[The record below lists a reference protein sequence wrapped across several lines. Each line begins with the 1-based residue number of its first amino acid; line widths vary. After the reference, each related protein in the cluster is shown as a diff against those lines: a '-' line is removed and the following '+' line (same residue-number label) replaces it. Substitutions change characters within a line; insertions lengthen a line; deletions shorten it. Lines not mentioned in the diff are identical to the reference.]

1 MIRQLRWKFVLIN
14 MSLVLVILL
23 SLCAV
28 LMATTQDS
36 LRRDSLTA
44 LDQAVTLSGDN
55 TPSFS
60 AHLSPEGENNYPLF
74 GTEKVQLPYF
84 TVQITGQNSLLVLAN
99 QFFDTS
105 DQDTLLQVVN
115 DALEY
120 PSDTGPINR
129 GDYQL
134 RFLRVNTIL
143 GYRIAFVDL
152 TQEQSTL
159 TSLARNL
166 VFVSLG
172 TLAVFFGISLL
183 LAQWAVRPVEKS
195 WKQQR
200 QFVADASHELKTP
213 LTVILSSLD
222 MLEQY
227 GESEPE
233 KKQRWLDNVRA
244 SSAQMKTLVEEM
256 LVLARND
263 NATQQV
269 TMAPCSLS
277 DVVEDA
283 LMLFEPLAFEQG
295 KTLEEDI
302 DPHIQVTGDAG
313 LLRRVVDIYLDNAC
327 KYSPAGSVIR
337 VALKEEGRRAL
348 LSVHSQGQPIPRDQL
363 ERIFERFY
371 RADPSRTQEGYG
383 LGLAIA
389 PSWPSSTMAGSG
401 PSPMTPATPSS
412 SPCPAPGRSTAGS
425 GRRRPTDFF
434 SLRTGAAN
442 HRAGAFFYGK
452 EFS

>member
-244 SSAQMKTLVEEM
+244 SSVQMKTLVEEM

-389 PSWPSSTMAGSG
+389 TELAKLHH
-401 PSPMTPATPSS
+401 
-412 SPCPAPGRSTAGS
+412 GRVWAQSDDTGN
-425 GRRRPTDFF
+425 TFFF
-434 SLRTGAAN
+434 SLPRSREEHGGVRSEAT
-442 HRAGAFFYGK
+442 H
-452 EFS
+452 

>member
-222 MLEQY
+222 MLDQY

-244 SSAQMKTLVEEM
+244 SSIQMKTLVEEM

-337 VALKEEGRRAL
+337 VSLKEEGRRAL

-389 PSWPSSTMAGSG
+389 TELAKLHH
-401 PSPMTPATPSS
+401 
-412 SPCPAPGRSTAGS
+412 GRVWAQSDDTGN
-425 GRRRPTDFF
+425 TFFF
-434 SLRTGAAN
+434 SLPRSREEHGGVRSEAT
-442 HRAGAFFYGK
+442 H
-452 EFS
+452 

>member
-244 SSAQMKTLVEEM
+244 SSVQMKTLVEEM

-302 DPHIQVTGDAG
+302 DPHIQVTGDTG

-371 RADPSRTQEGYG
+371 RADPSRTQRATGWG
-383 LGLAIA
+383 WPSP
-389 PSWPSSTMAGSG
+389 PSWPNTTMAGSG
-401 PSPMTPATPSS
+401 PSPMTAATPSF
-412 SPCPAPGRSTAGS
+412 SPCPAPAGARKHRNRMTLCPT
-425 GRRRPTDFF
+425 GRRF
-434 SLRTGAAN
+434 
-442 HRAGAFFYGK
+442 
-452 EFS
+452 

>member
-1 MIRQLRWKFVLIN
+1 MIRRLRWKFVLIN

-28 LMATTQDS
+28 LMATTRDS

-44 LDQAVTLSGDN
+44 LDQAVTMTTNSS
-55 TPSFS
+55 PSYS
-60 AHLSPEGENNYPLF
+60 VHINPEDQGNYTLF
-74 GTEKVQLPYF
+74 GTDKVQLPYF
-84 TVQITGQNSLLVLAN
+84 TIQITDQNTLFVLAN

-115 DALEY
+115 DALAY
-120 PSDTGPINR
+120 PSDTGSINR
-129 GDYQL
+129 GGYHL
-134 RFLRVNTIL
+134 RFLRVNTML

-222 MLEQY
+222 MLDRY
-227 GESEPE
+227 GDGDPE
-233 KKQRWLDNVRA
+233 KQQRWLDNVRA
-244 SSAQMKTLVEEM
+244 SSVQMKTLVEEM

-269 TMAPCSLS
+269 TMGRCSLS

-295 KTLEEDI
+295 KTIQEDI
-302 DPHIQVTGDAG
+302 ASQVEVTGDTG

-327 KYSPAGSVIR
+327 KYSPAGSVISVTLR
-337 VALKEEGRRAL
+337 SEGRRAL

-371 RADPSRTQEGYG
+371 RSDPSRTQEGYG

-389 PSWPSSTMAGSG
+389 TELAKLHH
-401 PSPMTPATPSS
+401 
-412 SPCPAPGRSTAGS
+412 GRVWAQSDDTGNS
-425 GRRRPTDFF
+425 FFF
-434 SLRTGAAN
+434 SLPRCREDRGGAGTEQA
-442 HRAGAFFYGK
+442 H
-452 EFS
+452 

>member
-1 MIRQLRWKFVLIN
+1 MIRRLRWKFVLIN

-44 LDQAVTLSGDN
+44 LDQAVTLTTDT
-55 TPSFS
+55 TPSYS
-60 AHLSPEGENNYPLF
+60 AHLNPEGEGSNPPF
-74 GTEKVQLPYF
+74 GTDKVQLPYF
-84 TVQITGQNSLLVLAN
+84 TVQISGQNTLFVLAN

-105 DQDTLLQVVN
+105 DQETLLQVVN

-120 PSDTGPINR
+120 PANTGPIDL
-129 GDYQL
+129 GGYHL
-134 RFLRVNTIL
+134 RFLRVNTML
-143 GYRIAFVDL
+143 GYRIAFADL
-152 TQEQSTL
+152 TQERSTL
-159 TSLARNL
+159 NSLARNL

-227 GESEPE
+227 GDADPE
-233 KKQRWLDNVRA
+233 KQRRWLDNFRA
-244 SSAQMKTLVEEM
+244 SSVQMKTLVEEM

-269 TMAPCSLS
+269 NMSRCSLS

-295 KTLEEDI
+295 KTIQEDV
-302 DPHIQVTGDAG
+302 DPQIQVTGDPS

-327 KYSPAGSVIR
+327 KYSPSDSVIAVTLR
-337 VALKEEGRRAL
+337 GEGRRAL

-389 PSWPSSTMAGSG
+389 TELAKLHH
-401 PSPMTPATPSS
+401 
-412 SPCPAPGRSTAGS
+412 GRVWAQSDDTGN
-425 GRRRPTDFF
+425 TFFF
-434 SLRTGAAN
+434 SLP
-442 HRAGAFFYGK
+442 RAREEHGSSRPEQPK
-452 EFS
+452 

>member
-1 MIRQLRWKFVLIN
+1 MIRRLRWKFVLIN

-44 LDQAVTLSGDN
+44 LDQAVTLTTDT
-55 TPSFS
+55 TPSYS
-60 AHLSPEGENNYPLF
+60 AHLNPEGEGSNPLF
-74 GTEKVQLPYF
+74 GTDKVQLPYF
-84 TVQITGQNSLLVLAN
+84 TVQISGQNTLFVLAN

-105 DQDTLLQVVN
+105 DQETLLQVVN

-120 PSDTGPINR
+120 PADTGPINQ
-129 GDYQL
+129 GDYHL

-152 TQEQSTL
+152 TQERSTL
-159 TSLARNL
+159 NSLARNL

-227 GESEPE
+227 GDADPE
-233 KKQRWLDNVRA
+233 KQRRWLDNVRA
-244 SSAQMKTLVEEM
+244 SSVQMKTLVEEM

-269 TMAPCSLS
+269 NMSRCSLS

-295 KTLEEDI
+295 KTIQEDV
-302 DPHIQVTGDAG
+302 DPQIQVTGDPS

-327 KYSPAGSVIR
+327 KYSPSDSVIAVTLR
-337 VALKEEGRRAL
+337 GEGRRAL

-389 PSWPSSTMAGSG
+389 TELAKLHH
-401 PSPMTPATPSS
+401 
-412 SPCPAPGRSTAGS
+412 GRVWAQSDDTGN
-425 GRRRPTDFF
+425 TFFF
-434 SLRTGAAN
+434 SLP
-442 HRAGAFFYGK
+442 RAREEHGSSRPEQPK
-452 EFS
+452 

>member
-1 MIRQLRWKFVLIN
+1 MIQRLRWKFVLIN
-14 MSLVLVILL
+14 MSLVLAILL

-44 LDQAVTLSGDN
+44 LDRAVTLTTAS
-55 TPSFS
+55 TPSYS
-60 AHLSPEGENNYPLF
+60 AQISPETEGGYNTLF

-84 TVQITGQNSLLVLAN
+84 TVQITGQNTLLVLAN

-115 DALEY
+115 DALGY
-120 PSDTGPINR
+120 PADSGPIDR
-129 GDYQL
+129 GGYHL
-134 RFLRVNTIL
+134 RFLRVSTML

-159 TSLARNL
+159 NSLARNL

-222 MLEQY
+222 MLDQY
-227 GESEPE
+227 GDADPE
-233 KKQRWLDNVRA
+233 KRRRWLDNVRA
-244 SSAQMKTLVEEM
+244 SSVQMKTLVEEM

-263 NATQQV
+263 NATQRF
-269 TMAPCSLS
+269 TMARCSLS

-302 DPHIQVTGDAG
+302 SPHIQVIGDAS

-337 VALKEEGRRAL
+337 ISLQEEGRRAL

-389 PSWPSSTMAGSG
+389 TELAKLHH
-401 PSPMTPATPSS
+401 
-412 SPCPAPGRSTAGS
+412 GRVWAQSDDTGN
-425 GRRRPTDFF
+425 TFFF
-434 SLRTGAAN
+434 SLPRTKEDRSGAEQVN
-442 HRAGAFFYGK
+442 
-452 EFS
+452 

>member
-1 MIRQLRWKFVLIN
+1 MIRRLRWKFVLIN

-44 LDQAVTLSGDN
+44 LDQAVTLTTDT
-55 TPSFS
+55 TPSYS
-60 AHLSPEGENNYPLF
+60 AHLNPEGEGSNPLF
-74 GTEKVQLPYF
+74 GTDKVQLPYF
-84 TVQITGQNSLLVLAN
+84 TVQISGQNTLFVLAN

-105 DQDTLLQVVN
+105 DQETLLQVVN

-120 PSDTGPINR
+120 PANTGPIDQ
-129 GDYQL
+129 GGYHL
-134 RFLRVNTIL
+134 RFLRVNTML

-152 TQEQSTL
+152 TQERSTL
-159 TSLARNL
+159 NSLARNL

-227 GESEPE
+227 GDADPE
-233 KKQRWLDNVRA
+233 KQRRWLDNVRA
-244 SSAQMKTLVEEM
+244 SSVQMKTLVEEM

-269 TMAPCSLS
+269 NMSRCSLS

-295 KTLEEDI
+295 KTIQEDV
-302 DPHIQVTGDAG
+302 DPQIQVTGDPS

-327 KYSPAGSVIR
+327 KYSPSDSVIAVTLR
-337 VALKEEGRRAL
+337 GEGRRAL

-389 PSWPSSTMAGSG
+389 TELAKLHH
-401 PSPMTPATPSS
+401 
-412 SPCPAPGRSTAGS
+412 GRVWAQSDDTGN
-425 GRRRPTDFF
+425 TFFF
-434 SLRTGAAN
+434 SLP
-442 HRAGAFFYGK
+442 RAREEHGSSRPEQPK
-452 EFS
+452 

>member
-1 MIRQLRWKFVLIN
+1 MIRRLRWKFVLIN

-28 LMATTQDS
+28 LMATTRDS

-55 TPSFS
+55 TPSYS
-60 AHLSPEGENNYPLF
+60 AHLSPEGENNYTLF
-74 GTEKVQLPYF
+74 GPEKVQLPYF
-84 TVQITGQNSLLVLAN
+84 TVQITGQNTLFVLAN

-120 PSDTGPINR
+120 PGDTGPIHR

-222 MLEQY
+222 MLDQY
-227 GESEPE
+227 GDAEPE
-233 KKQRWLDNVRA
+233 KRKRWLDNVR
-244 SSAQMKTLVEEM
+244 SSSVQMKTLVEEM

-269 TMAPCSLS
+269 NMARCSLS

-302 DPHIQVTGDAG
+302 APHIHVTGDAG

-389 PSWPSSTMAGSG
+389 TELAKLHH
-401 PSPMTPATPSS
+401 
-412 SPCPAPGRSTAGS
+412 GRVWAQSDDTGN
-425 GRRRPTDFF
+425 TFFF
-434 SLRTGAAN
+434 SLPRSREEHGGVRT
-442 HRAGAFFYGK
+442 
-452 EFS
+452 EQTQ

>member
-1 MIRQLRWKFVLIN
+1 MIRRLRWKFVLIN
-14 MSLVLVILL
+14 MSLVLIILL

-44 LDQAVTLSGDN
+44 LDQAVTLTTN
-55 TPSFS
+55 TTPSYS
-60 AHLSPEGENNYPLF
+60 AHISPETEGDYNPLF

-84 TVQITGQNSLLVLAN
+84 TIQITGQNTLLVLAN

-120 PSDTGPINR
+120 PADSGPIAR
-129 GDYQL
+129 GDYHL
-134 RFLRVNTIL
+134 RFLRVNTML

-159 TSLARNL
+159 NSLARNL

-222 MLEQY
+222 MLDQY
-227 GESEPE
+227 GDADPE
-233 KKQRWLDNVRA
+233 KQRRWLDNVRA
-244 SSAQMKTLVEEM
+244 SSVQMKTLVEEM

-263 NATQQV
+263 NATQRF
-269 TMAPCSLS
+269 TMARCSLS

-302 DPHIQVTGDAG
+302 SPHIQVNGDAS

-337 VALKEEGRRAL
+337 VSLREEGRRAL

-389 PSWPSSTMAGSG
+389 TELAKLHH
-401 PSPMTPATPSS
+401 
-412 SPCPAPGRSTAGS
+412 GRVWAQSDDTGN
-425 GRRRPTDFF
+425 TFFF
-434 SLRTGAAN
+434 SLPRTKEDRSGAEQAN
-442 HRAGAFFYGK
+442 
-452 EFS
+452 

>member
-244 SSAQMKTLVEEM
+244 SSVQMKTLVEEM

-337 VALKEEGRRAL
+337 VSLKEEGRRAL

-389 PSWPSSTMAGSG
+389 TELAKLHH
-401 PSPMTPATPSS
+401 
-412 SPCPAPGRSTAGS
+412 GRVWAQSDDTGN
-425 GRRRPTDFF
+425 TFFF
-434 SLRTGAAN
+434 SLPRSREEHGGVRSEAT
-442 HRAGAFFYGK
+442 H
-452 EFS
+452 

>member
-1 MIRQLRWKFVLIN
+1 MIQRLRWKFVLIN

-44 LDQAVTLSGDN
+44 LDQAVTLTTSS
-55 TPSFS
+55 TPSYS
-60 AHLSPEGENNYPLF
+60 VHIDPGNEGDYNTLF

-84 TVQITGQNSLLVLAN
+84 TVQITGQNTLLVLAN

-115 DALEY
+115 DALSY
-120 PSDTGPINR
+120 SGDSGPIDQ
-129 GDYQL
+129 GGYHL
-134 RFLRVNTIL
+134 RFLRVNTML

-152 TQEQSTL
+152 TQERSTL
-159 TSLARNL
+159 NALARNL

-227 GESEPE
+227 GDADPE
-233 KKQRWLDNVRA
+233 KQRRWLDNVRA
-244 SSAQMKTLVEEM
+244 SSGQMKTLVEEL

-263 NATQQV
+263 NATQRF
-269 TMAPCSLS
+269 TMARCSLS

-302 DPHIQVTGDAG
+302 SPHIQVTGDAG

-327 KYSPAGSVIR
+327 KYSPSGSVIR
-337 VALKEEGRRAL
+337 VSLQSEGRRAL

-389 PSWPSSTMAGSG
+389 TELAKLHH
-401 PSPMTPATPSS
+401 
-412 SPCPAPGRSTAGS
+412 GRVWAQSDDTGN
-425 GRRRPTDFF
+425 TFFF
-434 SLRTGAAN
+434 SLP
-442 HRAGAFFYGK
+442 RAREEHGGSRPEQSK
-452 EFS
+452 

>member
-227 GESEPE
+227 GESEPK

-244 SSAQMKTLVEEM
+244 SSIQMKTLVEEM

-389 PSWPSSTMAGSG
+389 TELAKLHH
-401 PSPMTPATPSS
+401 
-412 SPCPAPGRSTAGS
+412 GRVWAQSDDTGN
-425 GRRRPTDFF
+425 TFFF
-434 SLRTGAAN
+434 SLPRSREEHGGVRSEAT
-442 HRAGAFFYGK
+442 H
-452 EFS
+452 

>member
-1 MIRQLRWKFVLIN
+1 MIRRLRWKFVLIN

-84 TVQITGQNSLLVLAN
+84 TVQITGQNTLLVLAN

-166 VFVSLG
+166 AFVSLG

-233 KKQRWLDNVRA
+233 KKQRWLDNVR
-244 SSAQMKTLVEEM
+244 SSSLQMKTLVEEM
-256 LVLARND
+256 LVLARSD

-327 KYSPAGSVIR
+327 KYSPTGSVIR
-337 VALKEEGRRAL
+337 VSLKEEGRRAL

-389 PSWPSSTMAGSG
+389 TELAKLHH
-401 PSPMTPATPSS
+401 
-412 SPCPAPGRSTAGS
+412 GRVWAQSDDTGN
-425 GRRRPTDFF
+425 TFFF
-434 SLRTGAAN
+434 SLPRSREEHGGVRSEAT
-442 HRAGAFFYGK
+442 H
-452 EFS
+452 

>member
-1 MIRQLRWKFVLIN
+1 MIRRLRWKFVLIN

-44 LDQAVTLSGDN
+44 LDQAVTLTTDT
-55 TPSFS
+55 TPSYS
-60 AHLSPEGENNYPLF
+60 AHLNPEGEGSNPLF
-74 GTEKVQLPYF
+74 GTDKVQLPYF
-84 TVQITGQNSLLVLAN
+84 TVQISGQNTLFVLAN

-105 DQDTLLQVVN
+105 DQETLLQVVN

-120 PSDTGPINR
+120 PANTGPIDQ
-129 GDYQL
+129 GGYHL
-134 RFLRVNTIL
+134 RFLRVNTML

-152 TQEQSTL
+152 TQERSTL
-159 TSLARNL
+159 NSLARNL

-227 GESEPE
+227 GDADPE
-233 KKQRWLDNVRA
+233 KQRRWLDNVRA
-244 SSAQMKTLVEEM
+244 SSVQMKTLVEEM

-269 TMAPCSLS
+269 NMSRCSLS

-295 KTLEEDI
+295 KTIQEDV
-302 DPHIQVTGDAG
+302 DPQIQVTGDPS

-327 KYSPAGSVIR
+327 KYSPSDSVIAVTLR
-337 VALKEEGRRAL
+337 GEGRRAL

-389 PSWPSSTMAGSG
+389 TELAKLHH
-401 PSPMTPATPSS
+401 
-412 SPCPAPGRSTAGS
+412 GRVWAQSDDTGN
-425 GRRRPTDFF
+425 TFFF
-434 SLRTGAAN
+434 SLP
-442 HRAGAFFYGK
+442 RAREEHGGSRPEQPK
-452 EFS
+452 

>member
-1 MIRQLRWKFVLIN
+1 MIRRLRWKFVLIN

-44 LDQAVTLSGDN
+44 LDQAVTLTTDT
-55 TPSFS
+55 TPSYS
-60 AHLSPEGENNYPLF
+60 AHLNPEGEGSNPLF
-74 GTEKVQLPYF
+74 GTDKVQLPYF
-84 TVQITGQNSLLVLAN
+84 TVQISGQNTLFVLAN

-105 DQDTLLQVVN
+105 DQETLLQVVN

-120 PSDTGPINR
+120 PANTGPIDL
-129 GDYQL
+129 GGYHL
-134 RFLRVNTIL
+134 RFLRVNTML

-152 TQEQSTL
+152 TQERSTL
-159 TSLARNL
+159 NSLARNL

-227 GESEPE
+227 GDADPE
-233 KKQRWLDNVRA
+233 KQRRWLDNVRA
-244 SSAQMKTLVEEM
+244 SSVQMKTLVEEM

-269 TMAPCSLS
+269 NMSRCSLS

-295 KTLEEDI
+295 KTIQEDV
-302 DPHIQVTGDAG
+302 DPQIQVTGDPS

-327 KYSPAGSVIR
+327 KYSPSDSVIAVTLR
-337 VALKEEGRRAL
+337 GEGRRAL

-389 PSWPSSTMAGSG
+389 TELAKLHH
-401 PSPMTPATPSS
+401 
-412 SPCPAPGRSTAGS
+412 GRVWAQSDDTGN
-425 GRRRPTDFF
+425 TFFF
-434 SLRTGAAN
+434 SLP
-442 HRAGAFFYGK
+442 RAREEHGGSRPEQPK
-452 EFS
+452 

>member
-1 MIRQLRWKFVLIN
+1 MIRRLRWKFVLIN

-84 TVQITGQNSLLVLAN
+84 TVQITSQNTLLVLAN

-120 PSDTGPINR
+120 PADTGPINR
-129 GDYQL
+129 GDYHL

-152 TQEQSTL
+152 TQEQSTM

-227 GESEPE
+227 GEAEPE
-233 KKQRWLDNVRA
+233 KKQRWLDNVR
-244 SSAQMKTLVEEM
+244 SSSLQMKTLVEEM

-263 NATQQV
+263 NATQRF

-295 KTLEEDI
+295 KTLEENI

-337 VALKEEGRRAL
+337 VSLKEEGRRAL

-389 PSWPSSTMAGSG
+389 TELAKLHK
-401 PSPMTPATPSS
+401 
-412 SPCPAPGRSTAGS
+412 GRVWAQSDDTGN
-425 GRRRPTDFF
+425 TFFF
-434 SLRTGAAN
+434 SLPRSREEHGGVRSEAT
-442 HRAGAFFYGK
+442 H
-452 EFS
+452 

>member
-1 MIRQLRWKFVLIN
+1 MIRRLRWKFVLIN

-28 LMATTQDS
+28 LMATTRDS

-44 LDQAVTLSGDN
+44 LDQAVTLTTNS
-55 TPSFS
+55 TPSYS
-60 AHLSPEGENNYPLF
+60 AHIAPDDEGDYTLF
-74 GTEKVQLPYF
+74 GTDKVQLPYF
-84 TVQITGQNSLLVLAN
+84 TIQITDQNTLFVLAN

-115 DALEY
+115 DALAY
-120 PSDTGPINR
+120 PSDTGSINR
-129 GDYQL
+129 GGYNL
-134 RFLRVNTIL
+134 RFLRVNTML

-152 TQEQSTL
+152 TQERSTL

-166 VFVSLG
+166 LFVSLG

-222 MLEQY
+222 MLDRY
-227 GESEPE
+227 GDGDPE
-233 KKQRWLDNVRA
+233 KQQRWLDNVRA
-244 SSAQMKTLVEEM
+244 SSVQMKTLVEEM

-269 TMAPCSLS
+269 TMGRCSLS

-295 KTLEEDI
+295 KTIQEAIAPQLE
-302 DPHIQVTGDAG
+302 VTGDAG

-327 KYSPAGSVIR
+327 KYSPAGSVISVTLR
-337 VALKEEGRRAL
+337 GEGRRAL

-371 RADPSRTQEGYG
+371 RSDPSRTQEGYG

-389 PSWPSSTMAGSG
+389 TELAKLHH
-401 PSPMTPATPSS
+401 
-412 SPCPAPGRSTAGS
+412 GRVWAQSDDTGN
-425 GRRRPTDFF
+425 TFFF
-434 SLRTGAAN
+434 SLPRCREDRGGAGTEQA
-442 HRAGAFFYGK
+442 H
-452 EFS
+452 

>member
-222 MLEQY
+222 MLDQY
-227 GESEPE
+227 GESETE

-244 SSAQMKTLVEEM
+244 SSIQMKTLVEEM

-363 ERIFERFY
+363 ERNFERFY
-371 RADPSRTQEGYG
+371 RAVPSRTQEGYG

-389 PSWPSSTMAGSG
+389 TELAKLHH
-401 PSPMTPATPSS
+401 
-412 SPCPAPGRSTAGS
+412 GRVWAQSDDTGN
-425 GRRRPTDFF
+425 TFFF
-434 SLRTGAAN
+434 SLPRSREEHGGVRSEAT
-442 HRAGAFFYGK
+442 H
-452 EFS
+452 

>member
-159 TSLARNL
+159 TALARNL

-244 SSAQMKTLVEEM
+244 SSVQMKTLVEEM

-263 NATQQV
+263 NATQRF

-302 DPHIQVTGDAG
+302 NPHLQVTGDAG

-337 VALKEEGRRAL
+337 VSLREEGRRAL

-389 PSWPSSTMAGSG
+389 TELAKLHH
-401 PSPMTPATPSS
+401 
-412 SPCPAPGRSTAGS
+412 GRVWAQSDDTGN
-425 GRRRPTDFF
+425 TFFF
-434 SLRTGAAN
+434 SLPRSREEHGGVRSDMT
-442 HRAGAFFYGK
+442 H
-452 EFS
+452 

>member
-363 ERIFERFY
+363 ERLFERFY

-389 PSWPSSTMAGSG
+389 TELAKLHH
-401 PSPMTPATPSS
+401 
-412 SPCPAPGRSTAGS
+412 GRVWAQSDDTGN
-425 GRRRPTDFF
+425 TFFF
-434 SLRTGAAN
+434 SLPRSREEHGGVRSEAT
-442 HRAGAFFYGK
+442 H
-452 EFS
+452 

>member
-1 MIRQLRWKFVLIN
+1 MIRRLRWKFVLIN

-28 LMATTQDS
+28 LMATTRDS
-36 LRRDSLTA
+36 LRRDSLNA
-44 LDQAVTLSGDN
+44 LDQAVTLTTNS
-55 TPSFS
+55 TPSYS
-60 AHLSPEGENNYPLF
+60 AHLSPDDEGDYTLF
-74 GTEKVQLPYF
+74 GTDKVQLPYF
-84 TVQITGQNSLLVLAN
+84 TIQITDQNTLFVLAN

-115 DALEY
+115 DALAY
-120 PSDTGPINR
+120 PADTGSINR
-129 GDYQL
+129 GGYNL
-134 RFLRVNTIL
+134 RFLRVNTLL
-143 GYRIAFVDL
+143 GYRIACVDL
-152 TQEQSTL
+152 TQERSTL

-166 VFVSLG
+166 FFVSLG

-222 MLEQY
+222 MLDRY
-227 GESEPE
+227 GDGEPE
-233 KKQRWLDNVRA
+233 KQQRWLDNVRA
-244 SSAQMKTLVEEM
+244 SSVQMKTLVEEM

-269 TMAPCSLS
+269 TMGRCSLS

-295 KTLEEDI
+295 KTLQEDI
-302 DPHIQVTGDAG
+302 APQVEVTGDTG

-327 KYSPAGSVIR
+327 KYSPAGSVITVTLR
-337 VALKEEGRRAL
+337 GEGRRAL

-371 RADPSRTQEGYG
+371 RSDPSRTQEGYG

-389 PSWPSSTMAGSG
+389 TELAKLHH
-401 PSPMTPATPSS
+401 
-412 SPCPAPGRSTAGS
+412 GRVWAQSDDTGN
-425 GRRRPTDFF
+425 TFFF
-434 SLRTGAAN
+434 SLPRCREDRGGSGTEQA
-442 HRAGAFFYGK
+442 H
-452 EFS
+452 